1 MEIVVDLFN
10 QHSGDQE
17 DLKRLS
23 LSAWM
28 NGADVVKIQLFN
40 SQLTWG
46 NDGRKYMEMTFEQV
60 KELKTYCDNLGITF
74 AATPFDK
81 EKVDWLEELNV
92 KFHKIASVTAFQNPE
107 VVEYV
112 LSKNKKTYISLGKY
126 ELNQFPYGFNENIK
140 YLYCVS
146 KYPTYLDD
154 EKIKK
159 MPQFSKVN
167 GYYGYSDHSLGISA
181 IIRSYFQGALM
192 IEKHF
197 TFDQA
202 SQKNFELA
210 HLCSFTPQTLRTF
223 SNLIKNFEI
232 MKSSS

>member
-10 QHSGDQE
+10 QHSGNQE
-17 DLKRLS
+17 DLKKLS

-28 NGADVVKIQLFN
+28 NGANVVKIQLFD
-40 SQLTWG
+40 SKLTWG

-60 KELKTYCDNLGITF
+60 KDLKEYCDKLGITF

-92 KFHKIASVTAFQNPE
+92 KFHKIASITALQNPE

-112 LSKNKKTYISLGKY
+112 LSKIKTYISLGKF
-126 ELNQFPYGFNENIK
+126 ELNQFPYGFDNNIK
-140 YLYCVS
+140 YLYCVA
-146 KYPTYLDD
+146 KYPTHLDD
-154 EKIKK
+154 ERIKN
-159 MPQFSKVN
+159 MPNFSNK
-167 GYYGYSDHSLGISA
+167 GYYGYSDHSLGIA
-181 IIRSYFQGALM
+181 AVIRSYFQGASM

-202 SQKNFELA
+202 SQKDFELA
-210 HLCSFTPQTLRTF
+210 HLCSFTPETLRTF
-223 SNLIKNFEI
+223 SNLVKNFKI
-232 MKSSS
+232 MKK

>member
-10 QHSGDQE
+10 QHSGNQE
-17 DLKRLS
+17 DLKKLS

-28 NGADVVKIQLFN
+28 NGANVVKIQLFD
-40 SQLTWG
+40 SKLTWG

-60 KELKTYCDNLGITF
+60 KDLKEYCDKLGITF

-92 KFHKIASVTAFQNPE
+92 KFHKIASITALQNPE

-112 LSKNKKTYISLGKY
+112 LSKNKKTYISLGKF
-126 ELNQFPYGFNENIK
+126 ELNQFPYGFDNNIK
-140 YLYCVS
+140 YLYCVA
-146 KYPTYLDD
+146 KYPTHLDD
-154 EKIKK
+154 ERIKN
-159 MPQFSKVN
+159 MPNFSNK
-167 GYYGYSDHSLGISA
+167 GYYGYSDHSLGIA
-181 IIRSYFQGALM
+181 AVIRSYFQGASM

-202 SQKNFELA
+202 SQKIL
-210 HLCSFTPQTLRTF
+210 
-223 SNLIKNFEI
+223 NLLICVR
-232 MKSSS
+232 SHQRL

>member
-28 NGADVVKIQLFN
+28 NGADVVKIQLLN
-40 SQLTWG
+40 SQLIWG
-46 NDGRKYMEMTFEQV
+46 NDGRKYLEMTFEQV

-92 KFHKIASVTAFQNPE
+92 KFHKIASVTAFQNQE

-112 LSKNKKTYISLGKY
+112 LSKNKKTYI
-126 ELNQFPYGFNENIK
+126 FH
-140 YLYCVS
+140 
-146 KYPTYLDD
+146 
-154 EKIKK
+154 IKK
-159 MPQFSKVN
+159 Q
-167 GYYGYSDHSLGISA
+167 
-181 IIRSYFQGALM
+181 
-192 IEKHF
+192 
-197 TFDQA
+197 
-202 SQKNFELA
+202 
-210 HLCSFTPQTLRTF
+210 
-223 SNLIKNFEI
+223 IK
-232 MKSSS
+232 